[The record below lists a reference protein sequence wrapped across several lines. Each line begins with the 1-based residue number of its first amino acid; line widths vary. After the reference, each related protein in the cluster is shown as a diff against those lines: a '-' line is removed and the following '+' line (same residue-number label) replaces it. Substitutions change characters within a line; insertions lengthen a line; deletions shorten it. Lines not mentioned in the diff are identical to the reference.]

1 MLWLAVSPRGVSKL
15 YFCKSGG
22 ALKVETYRQECV
34 AKRLMPFMD
43 SKHKREDV
51 LFWPDLASC
60 HYARQTQEFPER
72 EGIPFV
78 PKEQNPPC
86 CPQLRPIEDVWAIL
100 KAKTYEGGWEAT
112 SELQLK
118 RRIRQCIEALN
129 QEVLK
134 TMMGRCHSACARLHV
149 QGHSSLCTKWAC
161 DQWVSIFMFCKYH
174 SRMNNT

>member
-1 MLWLAVSPRGVSKL
+1 MLWLAVNPRGISKPH
-15 YFCKSGG
+15 FCKSGG

-34 AKRLMPFMD
+34 AKRLIPFID

-51 LFWPDLASC
+51 LFWSDLASF
-60 HYARQTQEFPER
+60 HYARQTQELLER

-100 KAKTYEGGWEAT
+100 KVKTYEGGWEAT

-118 RRIRQCIEALN
+118 RRIRQSTKALN

-134 TMMGRCHSACARLHV
+134 IMMGEVPQRVRNAARAGALQFVH
-149 QGHSSLCTKWAC
+149 
-161 DQWVSIFMFCKYH
+161 
-174 SRMNNT
+174 

>member
-1 MLWLAVSPRGVSKL
+1 MLWLAVNPRGVSKP

-22 ALKVETYRQECV
+22 ALKVETYRQKCV
-34 AKRLMPFMD
+34 AKRLMSFIG

-51 LFWPDLASC
+51 LFWPDLASLHC
-60 HYARQTQEFPER
+60 ARQTQELLER

-100 KAKTYEGGWEAT
+100 KAKKYEGGWEAT
-112 SELQLK
+112 SELQMQ
-118 RRIRQCIEALN
+118 RRISQSIKALN

-134 TMMGRCHSACARLHV
+134 TLMGEVPQLVRKAARAGALQFVH
-149 QGHSSLCTKWAC
+149 
-161 DQWVSIFMFCKYH
+161 
-174 SRMNNT
+174 

>member
-1 MLWLAVSPRGVSKL
+1 
-15 YFCKSGG
+15 
-22 ALKVETYRQECV
+22 
-34 AKRLMPFMD
+34 MPFID

-60 HYARQTQEFPER
+60 HYARQTQELLER

-78 PKEQNPPC
+78 PKEQTPPPPC

-100 KAKTYEGGWEAT
+100 RAKTYEGGWEAT

-118 RRIRQCIEALN
+118 RRIRQSIKALN

-134 TMMGRCHSACARLHV
+134 TMMGGGATARAQGCTCRGTPVCALSGLVTSGCPSSCSANIMV
-149 QGHSSLCTKWAC
+149 E
-161 DQWVSIFMFCKYH
+161 
-174 SRMNNT
+174 

>member
-1 MLWLAVSPRGVSKL
+1 MLWLAVSPRGVSKP

-22 ALKVETYRQECV
+22 ALKVETYRPECV
-34 AKRLMPFMD
+34 AKRLMPFID

-60 HYARQTQEFPER
+60 HYARQTQELLER

-78 PKEQNPPC
+78 PKEQNPLVA
-86 CPQLRPIEDVWAIL
+86 PQLRPIEDVWAIL
-100 KAKTYEGGWEAT
+100 KAKTYEGDCEAT

-118 RRIRQCIEALN
+118 RRFRQSIKALN

-134 TMMGRCHSACARLHV
+134 TMMGEVPQRVRKAARAGALQFLH
-149 QGHSSLCTKWAC
+149 
-161 DQWVSIFMFCKYH
+161 
-174 SRMNNT
+174 

>member
-1 MLWLAVSPRGVSKL
+1 MLWLAVSPRGVSKP

-22 ALKVETYRQECV
+22 ALKVETYRQTCA
-34 AKRLMPFMD
+34 AKRLTPFID

-60 HYARQTQEFPER
+60 PYAGQTQELLER
-72 EGIPFV
+72 EGIPLV

-100 KAKTYEGGWEAT
+100 KAKTYGGGWEAT
-112 SELQLK
+112 SEPQMK
-118 RRIRQCIEALN
+118 RRIRQSIKALN

-134 TMMGRCHSACARLHV
+134 TMMGEV
-149 QGHSSLCTKWAC
+149 P
-161 DQWVSIFMFCKYH
+161 
-174 SRMNNT
+174 

>member
-1 MLWLAVSPRGVSKL
+1 MLWLAVSPRGVSKT

-22 ALKVETYRQECV
+22 ALKVETYRQECA
-34 AKRLMPFMD
+34 AKRLIPFID

-60 HYARQTQEFPER
+60 HYAGQTQEFLER

-78 PKEQNPPC
+78 SKEQNPPC
-86 CPQLRPIEDVWAIL
+86 CPHLRRIEDVWAIL
-100 KAKTYEGGWEAT
+100 KAKTYERGWEAT

-118 RRIRQCIEALN
+118 RIIRQSIKALN

-134 TMMGRCHSACARLHV
+134 IMIGEVPQRVRKAARAEALQFVH
-149 QGHSSLCTKWAC
+149 
-161 DQWVSIFMFCKYH
+161 
-174 SRMNNT
+174 

>member
-1 MLWLAVSPRGVSKL
+1 MLWLAVSPRGVSKP

-22 ALKVETYRQECV
+22 ALKVETYRQECA
-34 AKRLMPFMD
+34 AKRLIPFMD
-43 SKHKREDV
+43 SKHKRGDI

-60 HYARQTQEFPER
+60 HYARQISVLLKM

-100 KAKTYEGGWEAT
+100 KVKTYEWGWEAT

-118 RRIRQCIEALN
+118 RRIRQSIKALN
-129 QEVLK
+129 HEVLK
-134 TMMGRCHSACARLHV
+134 TMMGEVPQRVRKAACAGALQCV
-149 QGHSSLCTKWAC
+149 L
-161 DQWVSIFMFCKYH
+161 
-174 SRMNNT
+174 